1 MALPLTYN
9 LGSLRARWVSAVVA
23 VLGIA
28 GTVGV
33 FVAVLA
39 MARGFQATL
48 VGAGSPDNVLVRRA
62 GTNSELESIL
72 TVGDVRVIEDARG
85 VAWSAKT
92 PLVAPEVVVVA
103 SLPLR
108 DGGTDALV
116 LLRGTSARVL
126 DVRPAVKLVEGRL
139 FRAGLPEMIAGRHA
153 ARNYAGL
160 DMGRSLRLGGAD
172 WTVVGVFDAGGTA
185 LDSEVWCDADIL
197 NQTYQRPT
205 GLFQAATVRLA
216 DPSQLET
223 LRRALTSDPRVTVQV
238 EPEREYYERQSG
250 AVTTMITVLGSLV
263 ALVMAIGAVFA
274 ALNTMYSAVAERSR
288 EIATLRALGFGEAAV
303 VVAFLAEA
311 LLVGLA
317 GGLVGCLVVLP
328 VNGLTT
334 GTMNWQTFSH
344 VAFAFRVTP
353 ALLAS
358 GLCFALVMGV
368 LGGLPPALR
377 AARLP
382 VAPALRGL

>member
-1 MALPLTYN
+1 MTLPFTYN

-48 VGAGSPDNVLVRRA
+48 VSSGSRENAIVRRA

-108 DGGTDALV
+108 EGGTDALV

-139 FRAGLPEMIAGRHA
+139 FRPGLPEMVAGRHA

-160 DMGRSLRLGGAD
+160 DVGRTLRLGGAD
-172 WTVVGVFDAGGTA
+172 WTVVGVFDAGGAA

-205 GLFQAATVRLA
+205 GLFQSATVRLA
-216 DPSQLET
+216 DVDQHET
-223 LRRALTSDPRVTVQV
+223 LRKTLGADPRLTVQV
-238 EPEREYYERQSG
+238 EREREYYERQSV

-263 ALVMAIGAVFA
+263 ALVMAVGAVFA

-303 VVAFLAEA
+303 LLAFLGEA
-311 LLVGLA
+311 VLVGLA
-317 GGLVGCLVVLP
+317 GGLIGCLVALP
-328 VNGLTT
+328 LNGLTT

-353 ALLAS
+353 GLLAAGVS
-358 GLCFALVMGV
+358 FAIVMGV